1 METTKERAARC
12 DRATHARRSS
22 SLPAYGSRT
31 ASISDTKLDNLG
43 RILTGKITIKLT
55 EYAEEASSK
64 KASSGKSSSSGKS
77 GSSSKSAAGIATYKE
92 LGISSSAVNVGAS
105 SSAKAS
111 KKPTNAQ
118 LK

>member
-1 METTKERAARC
+1 MKQ
-12 DRATHARRSS
+12 
-22 SLPAYGSRT
+22 
-31 ASISDTKLDNLG
+31 SISRRQFL
-43 RILTGKITIKLT
+43 
-55 EYAEEASSK
+55 
-64 KASSGKSSSSGKS
+64 KASGLAAAGVCAAGLLSSCGGKS
-77 GSSSKSAAGIATYKE
+77 GGSSKSAAGIATYKE

>member
-1 METTKERAARC
+1 MLSVWVWPVRLMPVAVTSA
-12 DRATHARRSS
+12 D
-22 SLPAYGSRT
+22 G
-31 ASISDTKLDNLG
+31 
-43 RILTGKITIKLT
+43 ILTGKITIKLT